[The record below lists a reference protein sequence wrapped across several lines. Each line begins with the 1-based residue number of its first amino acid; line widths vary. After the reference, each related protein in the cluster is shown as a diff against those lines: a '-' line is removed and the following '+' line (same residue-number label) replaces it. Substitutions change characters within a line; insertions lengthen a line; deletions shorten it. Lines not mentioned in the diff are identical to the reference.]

1 MIYVA
6 GVSGVLGALFG
17 LARPRGTAILLLVV
31 LFGYG
36 LAHWDGALELTR
48 PGALAGVLFSW
59 VWLSAGTLWLNAV
72 LDGDE
77 AGVLFARDNVP
88 RPPRLAMWAY
98 AALAFAVAV
107 ATAADRRAG
116 LACAACAALAV
127 LYSHPRTKWKAHPV
141 LGPAVNATGYGLLT
155 PFAGWAVVGTPMT
168 ARAAGTLG
176 FAALFVVGAV
186 FAAQASQREDD
197 ARRGYRTLVV
207 THGPVACLRA
217 TRICT
222 LAGVAAVGAFSAA
235 GVFPHLL
242 LVGVPSFLLADRAL
256 VRWSKKPHGGTPRDA
271 ARFLVRVLCGGV
283 LLVALAWVDLF
294 FPEIGRALWAPF
306 GA

>member
-1 MIYVA
+1 MIYV
-6 GVSGVLGALFG
+6 GTVFGVLRALFG

-36 LAHWDGALELTR
+36 LAHWDGALDLTR
-48 PGALAGVLFSW
+48 PAALAVVLVAW

-77 AGVLFARDNVP
+77 AGVLFARGHLP
-88 RPPRLAMWAY
+88 HPPRLAAWAY
-98 AALAFAVAV
+98 AALALAVA
-107 ATAADRRAG
+107 ASTAADRRAG

-127 LYSHPRTKWKAHPV
+127 LYSHPHTKWKAHPV

-155 PFAGWAVVGTPMT
+155 PLAGWALVGTPMT

-176 FAALFVVGAV
+176 FAAVFVVGAT

-207 THGPVACLRA
+207 THGPAACLRA
-217 TRICT
+217 TRVCT
-222 LAGVAAVGAFSAA
+222 LAGVAAVGVFSAA
-235 GVFPHLL
+235 NVYPHLL
-242 LVGVPSFLLADRAL
+242 LLGLPSFALADRAL
-256 VRWSKKPHGGTPRDA
+256 VRWSKKPDGGTPGDA
-271 ARFLVRVLCGGV
+271 ARFLLRVLAGGV
-283 LLVALAWVDLF
+283 LLVALAWIDLIY
-294 FPEIGRALWAPF
+294 PEIGRIFWAPF
-306 GA
+306 GV